1 MFICI
6 ILKESG
12 GEVIRLQLT
21 KDHKFWGYR
30 RPDGK
35 VGVRNHVLILPT
47 ITCATQVAKQI
58 TELVHGTVSFIHQH
72 GCAQVG
78 VDYDQTFRTY
88 VGMGANP
95 NVYGVV
101 VLGLGCETH
110 QARSVMGELTKI
122 TNKPVELVSIQD
134 HGGTLSAIAEGAK
147 IAAKMVQDASAVTRE
162 LCDFSEL
169 IIGTECGGSD
179 ACSGLSANPAV
190 GYVSDAIIE
199 HGGTAILAETTE
211 LIGAEHL
218 LAGRAVDDKVAKKAY
233 EVIKAMENRSFQMG
247 VDIRTGNP
255 SPGNRRGGLTTLEEK
270 SLGAAY
276 KAGSKQL
283 QEVIDYAEAPTKKGL
298 VWMDT
303 PGHDI
308 EQLTGMVAGGAQI
321 VLFTTGRGTPTGSPI
336 APTIKISTNSTLFDK
351 MSENIDLNAG
361 TIIEGKESI
370 ESVGS
375 RIFEEIRKVSSGKLT
390 KAEILKQHD
399 FGIWRIGP
407 TF

>member
-1 MFICI
+1 M
-6 ILKESG
+6 KNNE
-12 GEVIRLQLT
+12 GEFL
-21 KDHKFWGYR
+21 GYR

-47 ITCATQVAKQI
+47 ITCATQTAQRI
-58 TELVHGTVSFIHQH
+58 TELVQGTVTFIHQH

-78 VDYDQTFRTY
+78 VDYEQTFRTY
-88 VGMGANP
+88 VGLGKNP
-95 NVYGVV
+95 NVFGVI
-101 VLGLGCETH
+101 VLGLGCEAH
-110 QARSVMGELTKI
+110 QARSVAAEIAKCG
-122 TNKPVELVSIQD
+122 KPVESISIQD
-134 HGGTLSAIAEGAK
+134 HGGTLSTIAEGAK
-147 IAAKMVQDASAVTRE
+147 AAAKLVQEASTQMKE
-162 LCDFSEL
+162 WCNFSEL

-190 GYVSDAIIE
+190 GSVSDMIVE
-199 HGGTAILAETTE
+199 LGGTSILAETTE

-218 LAGRAVDDKVAKKAY
+218 LAKRAANDQVAKRVY
-233 EVIKAMENRSFQMG
+233 EVIHAMENRSIQMG

-255 SPGNRRGGLTTLEEK
+255 SPGNIAGGLSSLEEK
-270 SLGAAY
+270 SLGAAN
-276 KAGSKQL
+276 KSGKSIL
-283 QEVIDYAEAPTKKGL
+283 NELIDYAEEPKEKGL

-308 EQLTGMVAGGAQI
+308 EQLTGMVAGGAQV

-336 APTIKISTNSTLFDK
+336 APVIKISTNTSMFEK
-351 MSENIDLNAG
+351 MGDNMDLNAG
-361 TIIEGKESI
+361 TIIEGKETV
-370 ESVGS
+370 EEVGK
-375 RIFEEIRKVSSGKLT
+375 RILHEIGLVSSGKLT

>member
-1 MFICI
+1 MN
-6 ILKESG
+6 LNNEK
-12 GEVIRLQLT
+12 
-21 KDHKFWGYR
+21 KFWGYR
-30 RPDGK
+30 RADGR

-47 ITCATQVAKQI
+47 ITCATQAAKQI
-58 TELVHGTVSFIHQH
+58 TEMVQGTVSFIHQH

-78 VDYDQTFRTY
+78 IDYDQTFRTY

-95 NVYGVV
+95 NVYGVI

-110 QARSVMGELTKI
+110 QARSVAGELKKTG
-122 TNKPVELVSIQD
+122 KPVEVVSIQD
-134 HGGTLSAIAEGAK
+134 HGGTLGAIAEGSK
-147 IAAKMVQDASAVTRE
+147 IAAKMVQDASAQMRE
-162 LCDFSEL
+162 LCDFTEL

-190 GYVSDAIIE
+190 GVVSDMVVD

-218 LAGRAVDDKVAKKAY
+218 LAQRAVDDRTSKRVY
-233 EVIKAMENRSFQMG
+233 EVIGAMENRAINMG

-255 SPGNRRGGLTTLEEK
+255 SPGNIKGGLSSLEEK
-270 SLGAAY
+270 SLGASN
-276 KAGSKQL
+276 KSGSSPL
-283 QEVIDYAEAPTKKGL
+283 QEVINYAEIPSKKGL

-336 APTIKISTNSTLFDK
+336 APVIKISTNTGLFEK
-351 MSENIDLNAG
+351 MTDNIDLNAG

-370 ESVGS
+370 ESVGQN
-375 RIFEEIRKVSSGKLT
+375 IFDEIEMVASGKLT
-390 KAEILKQHD
+390 KSEILKQYD

>member
-1 MFICI
+1 MCI
-6 ILKESG
+6 ILKESEE
-12 GEVIRLQLT
+12 EVTKLKLT
-21 KDHKFWGYR
+21 NDNKFWGYR

-47 ITCATQVAKQI
+47 ITCATQAAKQI

-78 VDYDQTFRTY
+78 IDYEQTFRTY

-110 QARSVMGELTKI
+110 QARSVAGELAK
-122 TNKPVELVSIQD
+122 TNKPVEVVSIQD
-134 HGGTLSAIAEGAK
+134 HGGTLTAIAEGAK
-147 IAAKMVQDASAVTRE
+147 IAAKMVQDASAQPRE
-162 LCDFSEL
+162 LCDISEL

-179 ACSGLSANPAV
+179 ACSGISANPAV
-190 GYVSDAIIE
+190 GAVSDMIIE

-218 LAGRAVDDKVAKKAY
+218 LANRAVDDRVAKKAY
-233 EVIKAMENRSFQMG
+233 EVIKAMEKRSIQMG

-255 SPGNRRGGLTTLEEK
+255 SPGNKRGGLSTLEEK
-270 SLGAAY
+270 SLGAAN

-283 QEVIDYAEAPTKKGL
+283 QEVIDYAQSPNKKGL

-308 EQLTGMVAGGAQI
+308 EQLTGMVAGGAQV

-336 APTIKISTNSTLFDK
+336 APTIKISTNTGIFEK
-351 MSENIDLNAG
+351 MRENIDLNAG
-361 TIIEGKESI
+361 TIIEGTETI
-370 ESVGS
+370 DSVGI
-375 RIFEEIRKVSSGKLT
+375 RIFEEIVKVSSGKLT

>member
-1 MFICI
+1 MQR
-6 ILKESG
+6 G
-12 GEVIRLQLT
+12 
-21 KDHKFWGYR
+21 KFWGYR
-30 RPDGK
+30 RPDGR

-47 ITCATQVAKQI
+47 ITCAVQVAKQI
-58 TELVHGTVSFIHQH
+58 TELVQGTVTFIHQH

-78 VDYDQTFRTY
+78 ADYDQTFRTY

-95 NVYGVV
+95 NVYGVI

-110 QARSVMGELTKI
+110 QARIIAGELAKTG
-122 TNKPVELVSIQD
+122 KPVEVVSIQD
-134 HGGTLSAIAEGAK
+134 EGGTLMAIAEGAK
-147 IAAKMVQDASAVTRE
+147 IAAKMVRDASAQFRE
-162 LCDFSEL
+162 PYDFSEL
-169 IIGTECGGSD
+169 IVGTECGGSD

-190 GYVSDAIIE
+190 GVVSDMIVDQ
-199 HGGTAILAETTE
+199 GGTAILAETTE

-218 LAGRAVDDKVAKKAY
+218 LANRAVSDKVRKRVY
-233 EVIKAMENRSFQMG
+233 EVIEAMENRAFMMG

-255 SPGNRRGGLTTLEEK
+255 SPGNMKGGLSSLEEK
-270 SLGAAY
+270 SLGAAN
-276 KAGSKQL
+276 KAGTRPL
-283 QEVIDYAEAPTKKGL
+283 QQVIDYAQVPTEKGL

-321 VLFTTGRGTPTGSPI
+321 VLFTSGRGTPTGSPI
-336 APTIKISTNSTLFDK
+336 APVIKIATNTPIFEK
-351 MSENIDLNAG
+351 MEDNMDLNAG
-361 TIIEGKESI
+361 TIIDGTESI
-370 ESVGS
+370 ESVGQ
-375 RIFEEIRKVSSGKLT
+375 RIFEEIGLVASGKLT

>member
-1 MFICI
+1 
-6 ILKESG
+6 LNLNNEK
-12 GEVIRLQLT
+12 
-21 KDHKFWGYR
+21 KFWGYR
-30 RPDGK
+30 RADGR

-47 ITCATQVAKQI
+47 ITCATQAAKQI
-58 TELVHGTVSFIHQH
+58 TEMVQGTVSFVHQH

-78 VDYDQTFRTY
+78 IDYDQTFRTY

-95 NVYGVV
+95 NVYGVI

-110 QARSVMGELTKI
+110 QARSVAGELKKTG
-122 TNKPVELVSIQD
+122 KPVEVVSIQD
-134 HGGTLSAIAEGAK
+134 HGGTLGAIAEGSK
-147 IAAKMVQDASAVTRE
+147 IAAKMVQDASAQMRE
-162 LCDFSEL
+162 LCDFTEL

-190 GYVSDAIIE
+190 GVVSDMVVD

-218 LAGRAVDDKVAKKAY
+218 LAQRAVDDRTSKRVY
-233 EVIKAMENRSFQMG
+233 EVIGAMENRAINMG

-255 SPGNRRGGLTTLEEK
+255 SPGNIKGGLSSLEEK
-270 SLGAAY
+270 SLGASN
-276 KAGSKQL
+276 KSGSSPL
-283 QEVIDYAEAPTKKGL
+283 QEVINYAEIPSKKGL

-336 APTIKISTNSTLFDK
+336 APVIKISTNTGLFEK
-351 MSENIDLNAG
+351 MTDNIDLNAG

-370 ESVGS
+370 ESVGQN
-375 RIFEEIRKVSSGKLT
+375 IFDEIEMVASGKLT
-390 KAEILKQHD
+390 KSEILKQYD

>member
-1 MFICI
+1 MY
-6 ILKESG
+6 EE
-12 GEVIRLQLT
+12 EVIKLEIT
-21 KDHKFWGYR
+21 SDNKFLGYR

-47 ITCATQVAKQI
+47 ITCATQAAKQI

-78 VDYDQTFRTY
+78 IDYEQTFRTY

-110 QARSVMGELTKI
+110 QARSVAAELAK
-122 TNKPVELVSIQD
+122 TNKPVEVVSIQD
-134 HGGTLSAIAEGAK
+134 HGGTLMAIAEGAK
-147 IAAKMVQDASAVTRE
+147 IAARMVQDASAQARE

-190 GYVSDAIIE
+190 GYVSDTIIE
-199 HGGTAILAETTE
+199 RGGTAILAETTE

-218 LAGRAVDDKVAKKAY
+218 LAERAVDDRVAKRVY
-233 EVIKAMENRSFQMG
+233 QVINAMENRSLQMG

-255 SPGNRRGGLTTLEEK
+255 SPGNKKGGLSTLEEK
-270 SLGAAY
+270 SLGAAN

-283 QEVIDYAEAPTKKGL
+283 QEVIDYAQPPTKKGL

-308 EQLTGMVAGGAQI
+308 EQLTGMVAGGAQV

-336 APTIKISTNSTLFDK
+336 APVIKISTNTGIFEK

-370 ESVGS
+370 EAVGT
-375 RIFEEIRKVSSGKLT
+375 RIFEEITKVSAGKLT

>member
-1 MFICI
+1 M
-6 ILKESG
+6 
-12 GEVIRLQLT
+12 IRLELT
-21 KDHKFWGYR
+21 NNQFWGYR
-30 RPDGK
+30 RADGR

-47 ITCATQVAKQI
+47 ITCATQVARQI

-78 VDYDQTFRTY
+78 IDYEQTFRTY

-110 QARSVMGELTKI
+110 QARSVAGELKKY
-122 TNKPVELVSIQD
+122 NKPVEVVSIQD
-134 HGGTLSAIAEGAK
+134 EGGTLSAIAEGAR
-147 IAAKMVQDASAVTRE
+147 IAARMVQEASAQTRE
-162 LCDFSEL
+162 ICDIREL

-190 GYVSDAIIE
+190 GYVSDMIID

-218 LAGRAVDDKVAKKAY
+218 LAERAVDDKIAKKAY
-233 EVIKAMENRSFQMG
+233 QIIQAMENRSLQMG

-255 SPGNRRGGLTTLEEK
+255 SPGNKKGGLSTLEEK
-270 SLGAAY
+270 SLGAAA
-276 KAGSKQL
+276 KAGTRPL
-283 QEVIDYAEAPTKKGL
+283 QEIIDYAEEPTKKGL

-308 EQLTGMVAGGAQI
+308 EQLTGMVAGGAQV

-336 APTIKISTNSTLFDK
+336 APAIKISTNSGIFER

-370 ESVGS
+370 DSVGH
-375 RIFEEIRKVSSGKLT
+375 RIFDEIVKVSSGKLT

>member
-1 MFICI
+1 
-6 ILKESG
+6 LNLNNEK
-12 GEVIRLQLT
+12 
-21 KDHKFWGYR
+21 KFWGYR
-30 RPDGK
+30 RSDGR

-47 ITCATQVAKQI
+47 ITCATQAAKQI
-58 TELVHGTVSFIHQH
+58 TEMVQGTVSFVHQH

-78 VDYDQTFRTY
+78 IDYDQTFRTY

-95 NVYGVV
+95 NVYGVI

-110 QARSVMGELTKI
+110 QARSVAGELKKTG
-122 TNKPVELVSIQD
+122 KPVEVVSIQD
-134 HGGTLSAIAEGAK
+134 HGGTLGAIAEGSK
-147 IAAKMVQDASAVTRE
+147 IAAKMVQDASAQMRE
-162 LCDFSEL
+162 LCDFTEL

-190 GYVSDAIIE
+190 GVVSDMVVD

-218 LAGRAVDDKVAKKAY
+218 LARRAVDDRTSKKVY
-233 EVIKAMENRSFQMG
+233 EVIGAMENRAIKMG

-255 SPGNRRGGLTTLEEK
+255 SPGNIKGGLSSLEEK
-270 SLGAAY
+270 SLGAST
-276 KAGSKQL
+276 KSGSSPL
-283 QEVIDYAEAPTKKGL
+283 QEVIDYAETPSKKGL

-336 APTIKISTNSTLFDK
+336 APVIKISTNTGLFEK
-351 MSENIDLNAG
+351 MADNIDLNAG

-370 ESVGS
+370 ESVGQN
-375 RIFEEIRKVSSGKLT
+375 IFDEIEMVASGKLT
-390 KAEILKQHD
+390 KSEVLKQYD

>member
-1 MFICI
+1 M
-6 ILKESG
+6 E
-12 GEVIRLQLT
+12 IRDNQFL
-21 KDHKFWGYR
+21 GYR
-30 RPDGK
+30 RHDGR

-47 ITCATQVAKQI
+47 ITCATKAAKQI
-58 TELVHGTVSFIHQH
+58 TELVHGTVSFVHQH

-78 VDYDQTFRTY
+78 VDYEQTFRTY
-88 VGMGANP
+88 VGLGLNP

-110 QARSVMGELTKI
+110 QARNVAKEIAATGKR
-122 TNKPVELVSIQD
+122 VEVVSIQD
-134 HGGTLSAIAEGAK
+134 EGGTLDAIATGAK
-147 IAAKMVQDASAVTRE
+147 LAAKLVQEASEVQRE
-162 LCDFSEL
+162 WCDLSEL

-190 GYVSDAIIE
+190 GYVSDKIVQL
-199 HGGTAILAETTE
+199 GGTSILAETTE

-218 LAGRAVDDKVAKKAY
+218 LANRAKNDKVAKRVY
-233 EVIKAMENRSFQMG
+233 EVINAMEQRSIMMG

-255 SPGNRRGGLTTLEEK
+255 SPGNIKGGLSSLEEK
-270 SLGAAY
+270 SLGAAN
-276 KAGSKQL
+276 KAGTSTL
-283 QEVIDYAEAPTKKGL
+283 NEIIDYAERPTEKGL

-336 APTIKISTNSTLFDK
+336 APVIKITTNTGVYER
-351 MSENIDLNAG
+351 MSENMDLNGG
-361 TIIEGKESI
+361 TIIEGNETI
-370 ESVGS
+370 EQVGEN
-375 RIFEEIRKVSSGKLT
+375 IMNEIVKVASGKLT
-390 KAEILKQHD
+390 KAEILMQHD

>member
-1 MFICI
+1 MI
-6 ILKESG
+6 K
-12 GEVIRLQLT
+12 LQINNGT
-21 KDHKFWGYR
+21 KFWGYR
-30 RPDGK
+30 RFDGR

-47 ITCATQVAKQI
+47 ITCATQAAKQI

-78 VDYDQTFRTY
+78 VDYEQTFRTY
-88 VGMGANP
+88 VGMGTNP

-110 QARSVMGELTKI
+110 QARSVAGEIAKTG
-122 TNKPVELVSIQD
+122 KPVEVVSIQD
-134 HGGTLSAIAEGAK
+134 HGGTLMAIAQGAK
-147 IAAKMVQDASAVTRE
+147 IAAKMVQDASSQMRE
-162 LCDFSEL
+162 LSDFNEL

-190 GYVSDAIIE
+190 GVVSDMIVDC
-199 HGGTAILAETTE
+199 GGTSILAETTE

-218 LAGRAVDDKVAKKAY
+218 LAKRAVDDKVAKRVY
-233 EVIKAMENRSFQMG
+233 EVIGAMENRSIEMKI
-247 VDIRTGNP
+247 DIRTGNP
-255 SPGNRRGGLTTLEEK
+255 SPGNVKGGLSSLEEK
-270 SLGAAY
+270 SLGAAN
-276 KAGSKQL
+276 KSGSRPL
-283 QEVIDYAEAPTKKGL
+283 QEVIDYAQVPSKKGL

-308 EQLTGMVAGGAQI
+308 EQLTGMVAGGAQV

-336 APTIKISTNSTLFDK
+336 APVIKIATNTSIFEK
-351 MSENIDLNAG
+351 MEENIDFNAG

-370 ESVGS
+370 DNVGQ
-375 RIFEEIRKVSSGKLT
+375 RMFDEIGMVCSGKLT

>member
-1 MFICI
+1 MFD
-6 ILKESG
+6 ENMM
-12 GEVIRLQLT
+12 
-21 KDHKFWGYR
+21 FWGYR

-47 ITCATQVAKQI
+47 ITCATQAAHQI
-58 TELVHGTVSFIHQH
+58 TQLVQGTVSFIHQH

-78 VDYDQTFRTY
+78 VDYEQTFRTY
-88 VGMGANP
+88 AGMGLNP

-110 QARSVMGELTKI
+110 QAKSVAGEIAKSG
-122 TNKPVELVSIQD
+122 KPVEVISIQD
-134 HGGTLSAIAEGAK
+134 HGGTLTAIAEGAK
-147 IAAKMVQDASAVTRE
+147 AAAKMVQDASAMMRE
-162 LCDFSEL
+162 QCHFNEL

-190 GYVSDAIIE
+190 GVVSDMIVNA
-199 HGGTAILAETTE
+199 GGTAILAETTE

-218 LAGRAVDDKVAKKAY
+218 LAKRAANDRVSKRVY
-233 EVIKAMENRSFQMG
+233 EVINAMEKRAILMG

-255 SPGNRRGGLTTLEEK
+255 SPGNIEGGLSSLEEK
-270 SLGAAY
+270 SLGAST
-276 KAGSKQL
+276 KSGSTIL
-283 QEVIDYAEAPTKKGL
+283 QEIVDYAEHPTVKGL

-308 EQLTGMVAGGAQI
+308 EQLTGMVAGGAQV
-321 VLFTTGRGTPTGSPI
+321 VLFTSGRGTPTGSPI
-336 APTIKISTNSTLFDK
+336 APVIKIATNTPMFQR
-351 MSENIDLNAG
+351 MTENMDLNAG
-361 TIIEGKESI
+361 TIIDGEETVRAAGE
-370 ESVGS
+370 
-375 RIFEEIRKVSSGKLT
+375 RIFQEIAAVSSGKLT

>member
-1 MFICI
+1 MFIFI
-6 ILKESG
+6 ILKEYVE
-12 GEVIRLQLT
+12 EVT
-21 KDHKFWGYR
+21 KLEITNNKFWGYR
-30 RPDGK
+30 RADGR

-47 ITCATQVAKQI
+47 ITCATQAAKQI
-58 TELVHGTVSFIHQH
+58 TELVSGTVSFIHQH

-78 VDYDQTFRTY
+78 VDYEQTFRTY

-110 QARSVMGELTKI
+110 QARSVAGELAK
-122 TNKPVELVSIQD
+122 TNKPVVVVSIQD

-147 IAAKMVQDASAVTRE
+147 IAAKMVQDASAQMRE
-162 LCDFSEL
+162 LCDISEL
-169 IIGTECGGSD
+169 VIGTECGGSD

-190 GYVSDAIIE
+190 GFVSDMIIE
-199 HGGTAILAETTE
+199 RGGTAILAETTE

-218 LAGRAVDDKVAKKAY
+218 LAERAVDDKVAQKAY
-233 EVIKAMENRSFQMG
+233 QIIHAMENRSLQMG

-255 SPGNRRGGLTTLEEK
+255 SPGNKKGGLSTLEEK
-270 SLGAAY
+270 SLGAAT
-276 KAGSKQL
+276 KAGSKPL
-283 QEVIDYAEAPTKKGL
+283 QEIIDYAEPPTKKGL

-308 EQLTGMVAGGAQI
+308 EQMTGMVAGGAQV

-336 APTIKISTNSTLFDK
+336 APVIKISTNTGIFER

-361 TIIEGKESI
+361 TVIEGKESI
-370 ESVGS
+370 DSVGE
-375 RIFEEIRKVSSGKLT
+375 RIFDEITKVSSGKLT

>member
-1 MFICI
+1 MGHDQNH
-6 ILKESG
+6 S
-12 GEVIRLQLT
+12 
-21 KDHKFWGYR
+21 FWGYR

-35 VGVRNHVLILPT
+35 VGIRNHVLILPT
-47 ITCATQVAKQI
+47 ITCATQAAHQI
-58 TELVHGTVSFIHQH
+58 TQLISGTVSFIHQH

-88 VGMGANP
+88 VGMGLNP

-110 QARSVMGELTKI
+110 QARSVAGEIAKSG
-122 TNKPVELVSIQD
+122 KPVEVVSIQD

-147 IAAKMVQDASAVTRE
+147 VAAKMVQDASAQTRE
-162 LCDFSEL
+162 LCHFSDL

-179 ACSGLSANPAV
+179 ACSGISANPAV
-190 GYVSDAIIE
+190 GVVSDLIVSA
-199 HGGTAILAETTE
+199 GGTAILAETTE

-218 LAGRAVDDKVAKKAY
+218 LANRAADDRVAKRVY
-233 EVIKAMENRSFQMG
+233 EVIEAMEQRAILMG

-255 SPGNRRGGLTTLEEK
+255 SPGNIEGGLSSLEEK
-270 SLGAAY
+270 SLGAST
-276 KAGSKQL
+276 KSGTSPL
-283 QEVIDYAEAPTKKGL
+283 TEIIDYAEVPSKKGL

-308 EQLTGMVAGGAQI
+308 EQLTGMVAGGAQL
-321 VLFTTGRGTPTGSPI
+321 VLFTSGRGTPTGSPI
-336 APTIKISTNSTLFDK
+336 APVIKISTNTPMFER
-351 MSENIDLNAG
+351 MSENMDLNAG
-361 TIIEGKESI
+361 TIIDGKETVV
-370 ESVGS
+370 EVGK
-375 RIFEEIRKVSSGKLT
+375 RIFSEIGNVCSGKLT
-390 KAEILKQHD
+390 KSEILKQHD

>member
-1 MFICI
+1 M
-6 ILKESG
+6 
-12 GEVIRLQLT
+12 
-21 KDHKFWGYR
+21 GYR
-30 RPDGK
+30 RQDGRI
-35 VGVRNHVLILPT
+35 GIRNHVLILPT
-47 ITCATQVAKQI
+47 ITCATQAAQRI
-58 TELVHGTVSFIHQH
+58 TELVDGTVTFIHQH

-78 VDYDQTFRTY
+78 ADYEQTFRTY
-88 VGMGANP
+88 AGIGKNP

-110 QARSVMGELTKI
+110 QARSVADDIRESG
-122 TNKPVELVSIQD
+122 KPVEVVSIQD

-147 IAAKMVQDASAVTRE
+147 VAVRMVQEASMEPKVPF
-162 LCDFSEL
+162 DFSEL

-190 GYVSDAIIE
+190 GNVSDMIVDR
-199 HGGTAILAETTE
+199 GGTAILAETTE

-218 LAGRAVDDKVAKKAY
+218 IAERAVDDQVSKRVY
-233 EVIKAMENRSFQMG
+233 EVIEAMENRAIGMG

-255 SPGNRRGGLTTLEEK
+255 SPGNVKGGLSTLEEK
-270 SLGAAY
+270 SLGAAT
-276 KAGSKQL
+276 KAGTRAL
-283 QEVIDYAEAPTKKGL
+283 QELVNYAEQPTKKGL

-321 VLFTTGRGTPTGSPI
+321 VLFTSGRGTPTGSPI
-336 APTIKISTNSTLFDK
+336 APVIKISTNTT
-351 MSENIDLNAG
+351 MYERMAENVDLNAG
-361 TIIEGKESI
+361 TIIEGKETVD
-370 ESVGS
+370 EVGQ
-375 RIFEEIRKVSSGKLT
+375 RIMDEITLTCAGKRT
-390 KAEILKQHD
+390 KSEILKQHD

>member
-1 MFICI
+1 MQINN
-6 ILKESG
+6 G
-12 GEVIRLQLT
+12 T
-21 KDHKFWGYR
+21 KFWGYR
-30 RPDGK
+30 RFDGR

-47 ITCATQVAKQI
+47 ITCATQAAKQI

-78 VDYDQTFRTY
+78 VDYEQTFRTY
-88 VGMGANP
+88 VGMGTNP

-110 QARSVMGELTKI
+110 QARSVAGEIAKTG
-122 TNKPVELVSIQD
+122 KPVEVVSIQD
-134 HGGTLSAIAEGAK
+134 HGGTLMAIAQGAK
-147 IAAKMVQDASAVTRE
+147 IAAKMVQDASSQMRE
-162 LCDFSEL
+162 LSDFNEL

-190 GYVSDAIIE
+190 GVVSDMIVDC
-199 HGGTAILAETTE
+199 GGTSILAETTE

-218 LAGRAVDDKVAKKAY
+218 LAKRAVDDKVAKRVY
-233 EVIKAMENRSFQMG
+233 EVIGAMENRSIEMKI
-247 VDIRTGNP
+247 DIRTGNP
-255 SPGNRRGGLTTLEEK
+255 SPGNVKGGLSSLEEK
-270 SLGAAY
+270 SLGAAN
-276 KAGSKQL
+276 KSGSRPL
-283 QEVIDYAEAPTKKGL
+283 QEVIDYAQVPSKKGL

-308 EQLTGMVAGGAQI
+308 EQLTGMVAGGAQV

-336 APTIKISTNSTLFDK
+336 APVIKIATNTSIFEK
-351 MSENIDLNAG
+351 MEENIDFNAG

-370 ESVGS
+370 DNVGQ
-375 RIFEEIRKVSSGKLT
+375 RMFDEIGMVCSGKLT

>member
-1 MFICI
+1 MNN
-6 ILKESG
+6 G
-12 GEVIRLQLT
+12 T
-21 KDHKFWGYR
+21 KFWGYR
-30 RPDGK
+30 RFDGR

-47 ITCATQVAKQI
+47 ITCATQAAKQI
-58 TELVHGTVSFIHQH
+58 TELIHGTVSFIHQH

-78 VDYDQTFRTY
+78 VDYEQTFRTY
-88 VGMGANP
+88 VGMGSNP

-110 QARSVMGELTKI
+110 QARSVAGEIAKTG
-122 TNKPVELVSIQD
+122 KPVEVVSIQD
-134 HGGTLSAIAEGAK
+134 HGGTLMAIAQGAK
-147 IAAKMVQDASAVTRE
+147 IAAKMVQDASSQMRE
-162 LCDFSEL
+162 LCDFNEL

-190 GYVSDAIIE
+190 GVVSDMIVDC
-199 HGGTAILAETTE
+199 GGTSILAETTE

-218 LAGRAVDDKVAKKAY
+218 LAKRAVNDKVAKRVY
-233 EVIKAMENRSFQMG
+233 EVIGAMENRSIEMKI
-247 VDIRTGNP
+247 DIRTGNP
-255 SPGNRRGGLTTLEEK
+255 SPGNVKGGLSSLEEK
-270 SLGAAY
+270 SLGAAN
-276 KAGSKQL
+276 KSGSRPL
-283 QEVIDYAEAPTKKGL
+283 QEVIDYAQVPSKKGL

-308 EQLTGMVAGGAQI
+308 EQLTGMVAGGAQV

-336 APTIKISTNSTLFDK
+336 APVIKIATNTSIFEK
-351 MSENIDLNAG
+351 MEENIDFNAG

-370 ESVGS
+370 YNVGE
-375 RIFEEIRKVSSGKLT
+375 RMFDEIGLVCSGKLT

>member
-1 MFICI
+1 MEWSSE
-6 ILKESG
+6 K
-12 GEVIRLQLT
+12 
-21 KDHKFWGYR
+21 KFWGYR
-30 RPDGK
+30 RSDGR

-47 ITCATQVAKQI
+47 ITCATQAAKQI

-110 QARSVMGELTKI
+110 QARSVAGELAKTG
-122 TNKPVELVSIQD
+122 KPVEVVSIQD
-134 HGGTLSAIAEGAK
+134 HGGTLGAIAEGSK
-147 IAAKMVQDASAVTRE
+147 IAAKMVQDASAQIRE

-169 IIGTECGGSD
+169 VIGTECGGSD

-190 GYVSDAIIE
+190 GVVSDMLVD

-218 LAGRAVDDKVAKKAY
+218 LAQRAADDRTAKRVY
-233 EVIKAMENRSFQMG
+233 EVIGAMENRAIKLG

-255 SPGNRRGGLTTLEEK
+255 SPGNIKGGLSSLEEK
-270 SLGAAY
+270 SLGASN
-276 KAGSKQL
+276 KSGSRPL
-283 QEVIDYAEAPTKKGL
+283 QEVIDYAQAPSKKGL

-336 APTIKISTNSTLFDK
+336 APVIKIATNTRMFEE
-351 MSENIDLNAG
+351 MSDNMDLNAG

-370 ESVGS
+370 ESVGQH
-375 RIFEEIRKVSSGKLT
+375 IFDEIELVASGKFT

>member
-1 MFICI
+1 MNNEGNF
-6 ILKESG
+6 L
-12 GEVIRLQLT
+12 
-21 KDHKFWGYR
+21 GYR
-30 RPDGK
+30 RHDGK

-47 ITCATQVAKQI
+47 ITCATQAAKQI

-78 VDYDQTFRTY
+78 VDYEQTFRTY
-88 VGMGANP
+88 VGLGLNP

-110 QARSVMGELTKI
+110 QARSVASEIAKTGKR
-122 TNKPVELVSIQD
+122 VETVSIQD
-134 HGGTLSAIAEGAK
+134 YGGTLSAIAEGAK
-147 IAAKMVQDASAVTRE
+147 AATKLVQEASAQMRVW
-162 LCDFSEL
+162 CDFSEL

-190 GYVSDAIIE
+190 GVVSDMIVE
-199 HGGTAILAETTE
+199 KGGTAILAETTE

-218 LAGRAVDDKVAKKAY
+218 LANRAKNERVAKRAY
-233 EVIKAMENRSFQMG
+233 EIINAMENRSILMG

-255 SPGNRRGGLTTLEEK
+255 SPGNIKGGLSSLEEK
-270 SLGAAY
+270 SLGAAN
-276 KAGSKQL
+276 KAGKSQL
-283 QEVIDYAEAPTKKGL
+283 NEIIDYAEAPTEKGL

-308 EQLTGMVAGGAQI
+308 EQLTGMVAGGAQV
-321 VLFTTGRGTPTGSPI
+321 VLFTSGRGTPTGSPI
-336 APTIKISTNSTLFDK
+336 APVIKISTNTPMFER
-351 MSENIDLNAG
+351 MSENMDLDAG
-361 TIIEGKESI
+361 TIIDGKETV
-370 ESVGS
+370 EDVGK
-375 RIFEEIRKVSSGKLT
+375 RIFDEIGLVCSGKLT